1 MAISPATVSAVFV
14 KEEDKVQ
21 KLVYYANQALHGAEE
36 RYPPMEKLAF
46 ALVIATCKLKTYFQA
61 HTVIIL
67 TEKPLRREISN
78 PKAAGRL
85 TLWAIEFSEFDIQYR
100 SRIAI
105 KGQVVADFITE
116 FTNGEDKGVEE
127 CPWWSIYI
135 NGSSNRQASGA
146 SIVLFSPEEDNI
158 ECMVR
163 LGFPTT
169 NNEAKYE
176 ALVARLNLAKEAGAA
191 SVVIHYD
198 SQVVTNQ
205 VNGDYECKGWKKEE
219 IP

>member
-1 MAISPATVSAVFV
+1 MAISPATISAVFV
-14 KEEDKVQ
+14 KEENKVQ

-105 KGQVVADFITE
+105 KGQVVTDFITE

-127 CPWWSIYI
+127 CP
-135 NGSSNRQASGA
+135 
-146 SIVLFSPEEDNI
+146 
-158 ECMVR
+158 
-163 LGFPTT
+163 
-169 NNEAKYE
+169 
-176 ALVARLNLAKEAGAA
+176 
-191 SVVIHYD
+191 
-198 SQVVTNQ
+198 
-205 VNGDYECKGWKKEE
+205 
-219 IP
+219 